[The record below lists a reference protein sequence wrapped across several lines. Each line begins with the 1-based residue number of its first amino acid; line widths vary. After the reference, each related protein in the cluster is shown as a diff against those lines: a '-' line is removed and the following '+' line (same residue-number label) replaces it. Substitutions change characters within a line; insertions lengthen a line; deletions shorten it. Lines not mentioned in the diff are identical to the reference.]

1 MEHDE
6 QLAWEARAG
15 RLAAAAAF
23 ATAAMAIVS
32 GLYLNVALTDR
43 ESGADGALR
52 SADQESGDFI
62 VQGVLQGIGLLLL
75 VPVLLYLFRATRYR
89 RPQTPPAAAVLAVL
103 GGVTLAVGTVLRQL
117 EIIDIA
123 HDFFPEEAAKAKDV
137 EEEAEDF
144 IRDNL
149 SPALQ
154 GVALGGALALA
165 ISMVMVSLNA
175 MRAGLLSRFMGIL
188 GIFVGVFL
196 VIPLGLP
203 IVQLFWFAALGML
216 FMDRW
221 PGGRGPAWETGEDIP
236 WPSAADARLERAEE
250 PDLEPEPEPAPDAE
264 PSAPRPA
271 SRKRKKR
278 R

>member
-1 MEHDE
+1 
-6 QLAWEARAG
+6 
-15 RLAAAAAF
+15 
-23 ATAAMAIVS
+23 MAVIS
-32 GLYLNVALTDR
+32 GLYLNVALSDR

-52 SADQESGDFI
+52 SADQESSDFI

-75 VPVLLYLFRATRYR
+75 IPVLLYLFRAARYR

-103 GGVTLAVGTVLRQL
+103 GGVTLAAGTVLRQL

-123 HDFFPEEAAKAKDV
+123 HDFFPEEAAKANDV

-154 GVALGGALALA
+154 GVSLGGALALA
-165 ISMVMVSLNA
+165 ISMVMISLNA

-216 FMDRW
+216 FLDRW

-250 PDLEPEPEPAPDAE
+250 PEPEPEPEAAPKAE
-264 PSAPRPA
+264 PSEPRPA

>member
-1 MEHDE
+1 MSNDE

-15 RLAAAAAF
+15 RLAGAAAF
-23 ATAAMAIVS
+23 AAAAMAIVS
-32 GLYLNVALTDR
+32 GLYLNVALSDR

-52 SADQESGDFI
+52 SADQEPGDFI
-62 VQGVLQGIGLLLL
+62 TQGVLQAIGLLLL
-75 VPVLLYLFRATRYR
+75 IPVLLYLFRATRHR
-89 RPQTPPAAAVLAVL
+89 REVPPAAAVLVVL
-103 GGVTLAVGTVLRQL
+103 GAVTLAVGTILRQL

-123 HDFFPEEAAKAKDV
+123 HDFFPEKASKAKDV
-137 EEEAEDF
+137 EDAAEDF
-144 IRDNL
+144 IRDSL

-165 ISMVMVSLNA
+165 ISMVMISLNA

-203 IVQLFWFAALGML
+203 IVQLFWFGALGML
-216 FMDRW
+216 FLSRW
-221 PGGRGPAWETGEDIP
+221 PGGRGPAWETGEDTP
-236 WPSAADARLERAEE
+236 WPSAADARAERMEASAA
-250 PDLEPEPEPAPDAE
+250 DLDPAPEPEPG
-264 PSAPRPA
+264 SPRPA